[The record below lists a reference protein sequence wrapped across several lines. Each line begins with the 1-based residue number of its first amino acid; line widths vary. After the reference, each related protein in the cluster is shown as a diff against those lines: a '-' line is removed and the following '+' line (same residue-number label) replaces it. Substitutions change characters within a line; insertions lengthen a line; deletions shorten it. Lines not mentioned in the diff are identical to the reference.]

1 MSEVAAKT
9 VVNGRIKQSMAF
21 WSFNV
26 AGEKW
31 DLQQQC
37 DVANKL
43 GITSIEVL
51 EPEDFPTLIKNG
63 VVCAMTNNGMPGA
76 PFVKGLN
83 NLAYHDEIIT
93 RTKAAIDANQIA
105 GFPNVIAFNGYKW
118 RDADDPS
125 SGEISLDE
133 GARNCVTGLKSL
145 AAHAEKADVTVCL
158 EMLNTREDTHPM
170 KGHPGYQGDDIDY
183 VADIIKQVGSPR
195 VKLLFDIYHVQV
207 MNGDIIRRI
216 KQYADLIGHVHVAG
230 NPGRCE
236 IDDAQE
242 INYPGC
248 MKALVDIGYDGFVGQ
263 EYIPTRD
270 AMEGLIEAVRLCD
283 V

>member
-1 MSEVAAKT
+1 MSEATAKP

-37 DVANKL
+37 DVAKKL

-51 EPEDFPTLIKNG
+51 EPEDFPTLKKNG
-63 VVCAMTNNGMPGA
+63 LVCALTSNGMPGA

-93 RTKAAIDANQIA
+93 RTKAAIDASEIA
-105 GFPNVIAFNGYKW
+105 GFPNVIAFTGYKW
-118 RDADDPS
+118 RDAEDPS
-125 SGEISLDE
+125 SGEISFEE
-133 GARNCVTGLKSL
+133 GAKNCVAGLKTL
-145 AAHAEKADVTVCL
+145 ATHAEKAGVTICL
-158 EMLNTREDTHPM
+158 EMLNTRDDTHPM
-170 KGHPGYQGDDIDY
+170 KGHPGYQGDDMDD
-183 VADIIKQVGSPR
+183 VADIIKQVGSPQ

-207 MNGDIIRRI
+207 MNGDVIRRI

-236 IDDAQE
+236 IDDSQE
-242 INYPGC
+242 INFPGC
-248 MKALVDIGYDGFVGQ
+248 MKALLDIGYDGFVGQ

-270 AMEGLIEAVRLCD
+270 AMEGLTEAVKLCD